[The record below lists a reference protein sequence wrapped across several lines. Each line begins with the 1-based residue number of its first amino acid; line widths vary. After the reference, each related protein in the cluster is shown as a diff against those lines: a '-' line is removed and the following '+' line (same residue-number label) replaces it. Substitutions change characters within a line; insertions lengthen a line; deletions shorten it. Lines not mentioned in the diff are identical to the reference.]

1 LSSTIR
7 PTDSETETRQAAR
20 AHVCDDDE
28 MGDSATAGAVEA
40 DRRARKAHA
49 HAALTARK
57 AVLDGKAKRRPI
69 HRPAL
74 ISRQD

>member
-1 LSSTIR
+1 
-7 PTDSETETRQAAR
+7 
-20 AHVCDDDE
+20 

-49 HAALTARK
+49 HAVLTARK
-57 AVLDGKAKRRPI
+57 AVLDGKAKRRPM

-74 ISRQD
+74 IARQD